1 MERQY
6 FYKDNRDYLL
16 HRQDEIVEFEL
27 KKVNR
32 QLDAT
37 MRNMYRLKTDIV
49 CYVGMVLVD
58 YIVIWWLGMIVD
70 FGDMF
75 SKIIV
80 AAPYVTAQ
88 FALLIFGP
96 GIAHGIVKTSIM
108 IRLNYF
114 SERYTEVIR
123 KYNIITYLT
132 EQRHCQKVIT
142 RYQGYRRKLED
153 WMLDLQNDMLT
164 MTEEELQTEL
174 DKMDLN
180 TQIPSANLH
189 GSMIKTTIRLTWSLY
204 VLLVLIAV
212 FIYWMCRYGRYML

>member
-1 MERQY
+1 MDRQY

-27 KKVNR
+27 MKVNR

-37 MRNMYRLKTDIV
+37 MRNMHRLKMDIV
-49 CYVGMVLVD
+49 YYVGMVVVD
-58 YIVIWWLGMIVD
+58 YIVIWCLGPIVD

-80 AAPYVTAQ
+80 AGPYVAAQ

-123 KYNIITYLT
+123 KNNIITYLT

-204 VLLVLIAV
+204 LLLVLIAAAS
-212 FIYWMCRYGRYML
+212 YWIHRYVIV

>member
-1 MERQY
+1 MDRQY

-27 KKVNR
+27 MKVNR

-37 MRNMYRLKTDIV
+37 MRNMHRLKMDIV
-49 CYVGMVLVD
+49 YYVGMVVVD
-58 YIVIWWLGMIVD
+58 YIVIWSLGPIVD

-80 AAPYVTAQ
+80 AGPYVAAQ

-142 RYQGYRRKLED
+142 RYQGYRRQLED
-153 WMLDLQNDMLT
+153 WMLDLQNEMLT
-164 MTEEELQTEL
+164 MTEEDLQTEL

-189 GSMIKTTIRLTWSLY
+189 GSMIKTTTRLTWSLY
-204 VLLVLIAV
+204 LLLVLIAAAS
-212 FIYWMCRYGRYML
+212 YWIHRYVIV